1 MCAVI
6 CRKAIVMLS
15 DANFLSPWCQSQSPR
30 AQKRHF
36 CVRMGSISQVYGL
49 PEYKIRFFV
58 RFWGPE
64 PLFSDISSTKSAF
77 LCALPAGKAER
88 AGRAERTRRA
98 ERAGVL
104 SSQKKEGGQSG
115 HPLEFCISAVGLLT
129 LCLQVSCKMQGGVL
143 QTPL

>member
-1 MCAVI
+1 MI
-6 CRKAIVMLS
+6 KKSKGNSLKF
-15 DANFLSPWCQSQSPR
+15 NE
-30 AQKRHF
+30 
-36 CVRMGSISQVYGL
+36 L
-49 PEYKIRFFV
+49 PYYFSTKFDEEP
-58 RFWGPE
+58 FWGPE